1 MKETIQDLV
10 SFLKGMGVDVEI
22 AAEGEASEFDNDA
35 ILTAIDGNRRGIL
48 QPLIESELRESVQS
62 AIAGKIGAL
71 LEKELIQQTGI
82 SSKEFDGIKTD
93 KEKIAKAIAYKMSLL
108 DADKE
113 ESGKR
118 IDDILNANKV
128 ELDKLR
134 AEYEGRLKESNERF
148 TNKEIM
154 ELIESDL
161 LEFNVP
167 KGASTKVLAG
177 DIMRAMRDMH
187 HVKYDETNKD
197 VLLFSS
203 ANPEMPSLNES
214 KTARI
219 TRKDFA
225 KGYLDARGLNFN
237 DMRNINPK
245 DQMQNIGGTPNQGSQ
260 PAKKMLLGNGENQVA
275 ATMDLINSI
284 LPKE

>member
-1 MKETIQDLV
+1 M
-10 SFLKGMGVDVEI
+10 
-22 AAEGEASEFDNDA
+22 
-35 ILTAIDGNRRGIL
+35 
-48 QPLIESELRESVQS
+48 IESELRESVQS

-275 ATMDLINSI
+275 ATMDLINSK
-284 LPKE
+284 LLK